1 MSIRFILALYLFCL
15 FPLYSYANMDAEIA
29 ESHIVNSGE
38 VGDVVT
44 SRRLPTIT
52 N

>member
-1 MSIRFILALYLFCL
+1 MSKIIGLDVSKKWL
-15 FPLYSYANMDAEIA
+15 D
-29 ESHIVNSGE
+29 IVNSGE